1 MSREEEAESLSQRTA
16 CRSQLAHDL
25 RDRGIG
31 PFVSAHRVQIAT
43 RVKAAELLR
52 SILCLSALR
61 ADHNGKWGNPF

>member
-1 MSREEEAESLSQRTA
+1 MLVITNGTVFVS
-16 CRSQLAHDL
+16 AHRVQIATFNPISITHWL
-25 RDRGIG
+25 N
-31 PFVSAHRVQIAT
+31 FASAHRVQIAT